1 MRNTTR
7 HLLVSS
13 NLAGNLDALNQLIT
27 VARESNVDA
36 ILLTGNLTAKQ
47 DGVKGYRELF
57 KMLAHANLPSFYIP
71 GPNDFPVQPYLFETA
86 SIEVVFPYLHGV
98 HGTFAFAPGH
108 ILVCGMG
115 GEIIDAAETER
126 EEKQALRYPGWEA
139 VYRLKFLQ
147 EMRDY
152 PKIFLFTTPPAH
164 KGFRQAGSESIAEL
178 IGTYKPRLAVA
189 EGKEFRKEWIG
200 HSLIVIPGHLSEG
213 NYALVNWEEQQAES
227 RKL

>member
-1 MRNTTR
+1 MRNITR

-98 HGTFAFAPGH
+98 HSTFAFAPGH
-108 ILVCGMG
+108 ILVCGMEVKSSTPQKPNG
-115 GEIIDAAETER
+115 RKNRPFATLAGKPSTGLNFFRRCGTIPKFSSSPRRPLTKASVRPAA
-126 EEKQALRYPGWEA
+126 K
-139 VYRLKFLQ
+139 V
-147 EMRDY
+147 
-152 PKIFLFTTPPAH
+152 
-164 KGFRQAGSESIAEL
+164 
-178 IGTYKPRLAVA
+178 
-189 EGKEFRKEWIG
+189 
-200 HSLIVIPGHLSEG
+200 
-213 NYALVNWEEQQAES
+213 
-227 RKL
+227 